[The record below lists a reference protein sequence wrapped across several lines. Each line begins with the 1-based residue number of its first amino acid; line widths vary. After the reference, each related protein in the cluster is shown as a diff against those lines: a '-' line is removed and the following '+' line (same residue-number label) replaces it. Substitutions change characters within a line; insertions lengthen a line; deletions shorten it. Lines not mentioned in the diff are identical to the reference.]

1 MADSTVDPGVADR
14 RERAAIMCDSAS
26 RPVPLVAAAEG
37 LPHETRNVVASA
49 TELWAYRGLI
59 GNLAQREL
67 KVRYKRSVL
76 GWLWSLINPAS
87 TLLIYSIV
95 FGQFLRVEP
104 PVAGNGELR
113 SFALYLFT
121 GLVVWNAFSNIVTGA
136 MGSLLGAGPLLRK
149 VYFPAEAPATAN
161 TLAVLTQTI
170 IEAVILLAF
179 LVGFGNVSWHA
190 LWLPYILTMLTV
202 FALGIGLVLSLLNVY
217 FRDVGYLTTIVLN
230 MLFYVTPIIYT
241 FDIIPERVGFLPTRT
256 IVTLN
261 PLTQFVG
268 AARDSMYLLHNPSAE
283 RLIGL
288 TATSLLAFAGGWALF
303 ARHARNISE
312 EL

>member
-1 MADSTVDPGVADR
+1 M
-14 RERAAIMCDSAS
+14 
-26 RPVPLVAAAEG
+26 
-37 LPHETRNVVASA
+37 ASA

-67 KVRYKRSVL
+67 KARYKRSVL

-87 TLLIYSIV
+87 SLLIYSIV
-95 FGQFLRVEP
+95 FGEFLRVEP
-104 PVAGNGELR
+104 PVAGNGELK

-121 GLVVWNAFSNIVTGA
+121 GLVIWNAFSNIVTGA

-149 VYFPAEAPATAN
+149 VYFPAEAPAIAN
-161 TLAVLTQTI
+161 TLSVLLQTV
-170 IEAVILLAF
+170 IESMILLAF
-179 LVGFGNVSWHA
+179 LVGFGNLSIHA
-190 LWLPYILTMLTV
+190 LWLPYVLLMLTI
-202 FALGIGLVLSLLNVY
+202 FALGIGLVLSLVNVY
-217 FRDVGYLTTIVLN
+217 FRDIGYLTTIALN

-241 FDIIPERVGFLPTRT
+241 FEIIPERVGFLPART
-256 IVTLN
+256 IITLN

-268 AARDSMYLLHNPSAE
+268 AARDALYLLQTPSTG

-288 TATSLLAFAGGWALF
+288 TLTSLVAFAGGWTLF
-303 ARHARNISE
+303 AKHSSNVSE

>member
-1 MADSTVDPGVADR
+1 M
-14 RERAAIMCDSAS
+14 
-26 RPVPLVAAAEG
+26 
-37 LPHETRNVVASA
+37 ASA

-67 KVRYKRSVL
+67 KARYKRSVL

-87 TLLIYSIV
+87 SLLIYSVV
-95 FGQFLRVEP
+95 FGEFLRVEP
-104 PVAGNGELR
+104 PVAGNGELK
-113 SFALYLFT
+113 SFAIYLFT

-149 VYFPAEAPATAN
+149 VYFPAEAPAAAN
-161 TLAVLTQTI
+161 TLAVLLQTV
-170 IEAVILLAF
+170 IEALILVAF
-179 LVGFGNVSWHA
+179 LVGLGNMSWHA
-190 LWLPYILTMLTV
+190 LWLPYILVMLTI

-241 FDIIPERVGFLPTRT
+241 FEIIPERVGFLPART
-256 IVTLN
+256 IITLN

-268 AARDSMYLLHNPSAE
+268 AARDSMYLLQTPSLG
-283 RLIGL
+283 RLVGL
-288 TATSLLAFAGGWALF
+288 TLTSLVAFGGGWTLF
-303 ARHARNISE
+303 ARNSSNVSE

>member
-1 MADSTVDPGVADR
+1 MASG
-14 RERAAIMCDSAS
+14 
-26 RPVPLVAAAEG
+26 
-37 LPHETRNVVASA
+37 

-95 FGQFLRVEP
+95 FGEFLRVEP

-113 SFALYLFT
+113 SFAIFLFA
-121 GLVVWNAFSNIVTGA
+121 GLVVWNAFSNIITGA

-161 TLAVLTQTI
+161 TLAVLTQTV
-170 IEAVILLAF
+170 IEAVILMAF

-190 LWLPYILTMLTV
+190 LWLPYILGMLTL

-217 FRDVGYLTTIVLN
+217 FRDIGYLTTIVLN

-241 FDIIPERVGFLPTRT
+241 FEIIPEHVGFLPART

-268 AARDSMYLLHNPSAE
+268 ATRDAVYLLQTPSGG

-288 TATSLLAFAGGWALF
+288 TVVSLVGFFGGWLLF